1 MQLLA
6 RFRRGTGSTAL
17 ALVTATA
24 LTAAWAAPAS
34 AVAKPKK
41 ATKSQKADPEPASEP
56 ASDEEVAAAAAALG
70 EISGDGLEVSVEG
83 EGEAQGEP
91 EVSGAE
97 LDASARAAF
106 DSGDYATAAE
116 SWTLALEVT
125 PESKSTHMAR
135 AVMLENAVIARR
147 QVYAETQDRDALF
160 AAQDTLH
167 AYMRECKRA
176 YDLRCNSHP
185 ETDDARALLADVRG
199 AIDASEDLV
208 KRRAPP
214 EYLTAIGGRP
224 LDVTKRHE
232 PVPPWAIVATIGGAA
247 VATGGAYLLYWAR
260 TETRFQTAD
269 EGTAVARFADE
280 DTTGDTGTDTDTDS
294 GTSSTGT
301 LSGVTL
307 TDEAKGKLYTGLG
320 VTGIAVGVGFIVL
333 GALRVAKTRRI
344 NRRESLAVSPALGPG
359 GGGVLIQ
366 GRF

>member
-24 LTAAWAAPAS
+24 LTAAWATPAS
-34 AVAKPKK
+34 AAKPKK
-41 ATKSQKADPEPASEP
+41 SQKSQKSEPEPAAEP
-56 ASDEEVAAAAAALG
+56 GSDEDVAAAAAALG
-70 EISGDGLEVSVEG
+70 ELSGDGLEVSVEG
-83 EGEAQGEP
+83 EGEAQGEA
-91 EVSGAE
+91 ELSGAE

-116 SWTLALEVT
+116 NWSVALEVT

-147 QVYAETQDRDALF
+147 QVFAETQDRDALY

-176 YDLRCNSHP
+176 YDLRCNAHP

-199 AIDASEDLV
+199 AIDASEDSV

-214 EYLTAIGGRP
+214 EHLTAIGGRP

-232 PVPPWAIVATIGGAA
+232 PVPPWAFVATIGGAA
-247 VATGGAYLLYWAR
+247 IATGGAYLLYWAR
-260 TETRFQTAD
+260 TDARFQTTD
-269 EGTAVARFADE
+269 EGTAVARFAEE
-280 DTTGDTGTDTDTDS
+280 DTTGDTGTT
-294 GTSSTGT
+294 STGT

-344 NRRESLAVSPALGPG
+344 NRRENLAVSPALGPG
-359 GGGVLIQ
+359 GGGVMVQ